1 MQHRLLLNT
10 GLLGLLAGGLLAAGS
25 THAAPLGNLRELVAA
40 PSTAGSGSAPQWE
53 LRADGKARLRI
64 SLLRADLV
72 RLEASPSE
80 RFAAPEDKAAPIV
93 LTEALRPGAPIAHK
107 LSELGDHYLLQTDS
121 LALRIYKKPLRLALY
136 RADNQQLLWRETE
149 SLDLSDKLSVQ
160 TLSSDKSERFFGGGQ
175 QNGRF
180 EFKGKQLEVS
190 YSGGWEE
197 GDRPSPAP
205 FLMSSKGWGILRNSW
220 RDGSYD
226 LRQNERITLAH
237 QDGRFDAFIF
247 AGPSIHQVLAR
258 YTELTGRAKMLPRW
272 AYEYGDADC
281 YNDADN
287 VKKPGTVPKGWS
299 DGPTGKTPDVIETVA
314 KKYREHDM
322 PGGWILPND
331 GYGCGYSDLPKTVA
345 GLSELGFRTGLW
357 TENGVDKIKWE
368 VGTAGTRAQKLDVA
382 WTGAGYQF
390 AMDANQSAYQG
401 ILDNSDARPFLWT
414 VMGWAGIQ
422 RYAVTWTGD
431 QSSSWDYIRWHIPT
445 LIGSALSGQA
455 YATGDVDAIFGG
467 SPETFT
473 RDLQWK
479 TFTPVLMGMSGWA
492 AQARKHPWAYDEP
505 YRSINRKY
513 LKLKLRITPY
523 MYGLAQEAE
532 ASGAPIVRG
541 LMWDHPND
549 PNAATETHKYQFLLG
564 RDLLV
569 APVFRSQAA
578 SQGWRKNIYLP
589 EGLWFDYWDG
599 RQVQAG
605 ASGKTVDLQVTL
617 DKLPVFVRAGAIL
630 PMYPEMLYDGQK
642 AKDQLTLELYPLGES
657 SYTLY
662 EDDGLTRQ
670 YSEQGKSS
678 RQVITMRA
686 PTQGAGDI
694 RVQVGAVQGDY
705 AGQEAQRSLALIV
718 HSRSKPQAVEL
729 GGQVLP
735 ESTDQAAFDAATQ
748 GWWFDANDKFGT
760 VHIKT
765 PKRSIR
771 HAAEFR
777 LKISPDTALAKSED
791 FPAAPVLGRQV
802 PVDSLTVVNRPGEEP
817 GHPIENAFDGKPDS
831 WFRTTRNQA
840 MRAGPHEW
848 VLGLGERR
856 MIDGF
861 EIAPRNDKNWKH
873 GQVRDYEVYLGD
885 NNGDWGKPVQVGRL
899 KLQEGLQTVM
909 FAKPAAGRLLR
920 FRVLSTHNAD
930 AEQAA
935 SGVDE
940 MVTAVSAQAAPAKA
954 FNALAPSEVEPIV
967 LSEFHLLEQRAA
979 EGLGEQQLYLSGLSL
994 PKGFAKD
1001 RPAAKAAEMRMN
1013 GLKFQQ
1019 GLGVAAQ
1026 SRLDLKLQ
1034 GPWNLFRADLGID
1047 DSCRAYGGLQFQIW
1061 GDERLLYDSGLVQ
1074 APAVVKPEI
1083 DVRGLTHLSLRTLGA
1098 VGKEPHKV
1106 CANWAN
1112 AALLG
1117 WTNARVEI
1125 NQGRNR

>member
-1 MQHRLLLNT
+1 MKHRLLMVT
-10 GLLGLLAGGLLAAGS
+10 GIASLLAGSAL
-25 THAAPLGNLRELVAA
+25 AAPLGNLRELVAA
-40 PSTAGSGSAPQWE
+40 PSTAGSSTPQWE

-64 SLLRADLV
+64 SLPRADVL

-80 RFAAPEDKAAPIV
+80 RFAGPEDKAAPIV
-93 LTEALRPGAPIAHK
+93 LAEALRPGAPIAHK
-107 LSELGDHYLLQTDS
+107 LNDLGDHYLLQTEQ

-160 TLSSDKSERFFGGGQ
+160 TLSSDKAERFYGGGQ

-220 RDGSYD
+220 RDGTYD

-247 AGPSIHQVLAR
+247 TGPSIQQVLAR

-281 YNDADN
+281 YNDGDN

-299 DGPTGKTPDVIETVA
+299 DGPTGKTPDVIATVA

-331 GYGCGYSDLPKTVA
+331 GYGCGYTDLPKTVA

-455 YATGDVDAIFGG
+455 YASGDVDAIFGG

-513 LKLKLRITPY
+513 LKLKLRLTPY

-549 PNAATETHKYQFLLG
+549 PNANTEAHKYQFLLG

-605 ASGKTVDLQVTL
+605 ASGKTIDLQVTL

-630 PMYPEMLYDGQK
+630 PMYPEVLFDGQK
-642 AKDQLTLELYPLGES
+642 PKDQLTLELFPQGES

-670 YSEQGKSS
+670 YSEQGKNS
-678 RQVITMRA
+678 RQVITMSA

-694 RVQVGAVQGDY
+694 RVKVGAVLGDY
-705 AGQEAQRSLALIV
+705 AGQEAQRSLALIAR
-718 HSRSKPQAVEL
+718 SRAKPQAVEL

-735 ESTDQAAFDAATQ
+735 ESADQASFDAATQ

-771 HAAEFR
+771 HAAEFT
-777 LKISPDTALAKSED
+777 LKISSDALLAKNED
-791 FPAAPVLGRQV
+791 FPAAPELGRQV

-817 GHPIENAFDGKPDS
+817 GHAIENAFDGKPDT

-885 NNGDWGKPVQVGRL
+885 NNGDWGKPVQVGQL
-899 KLQEGLQTVM
+899 KLQEGLQTVT

-930 AEQAA
+930 AERAA

-979 EGLGEQQLYLSGLSL
+979 EGLAEQQRYLSELNL
-994 PKGFAKD
+994 PKDIAKD
-1001 RPAAKAAEMRMN
+1001 QAAGSSKAPAMRMN

-1117 WTNARVEI
+1117 LEGARVDI
-1125 NQGRNR
+1125 NQGKKR

>member
-1 MQHRLLLNT
+1 
-10 GLLGLLAGGLLAAGS
+10 
-25 THAAPLGNLRELVAA
+25 
-40 PSTAGSGSAPQWE
+40 
-53 LRADGKARLRI
+53 
-64 SLLRADLV
+64 
-72 RLEASPSE
+72 
-80 RFAAPEDKAAPIV
+80 
-93 LTEALRPGAPIAHK
+93 
-107 LSELGDHYLLQTDS
+107 
-121 LALRIYKKPLRLALY
+121 
-136 RADNQQLLWRETE
+136 
-149 SLDLSDKLSVQ
+149 
-160 TLSSDKSERFFGGGQ
+160 
-175 QNGRF
+175 
-180 EFKGKQLEVS
+180 
-190 YSGGWEE
+190 
-197 GDRPSPAP
+197 
-205 FLMSSKGWGILRNSW
+205 
-220 RDGSYD
+220 
-226 LRQNERITLAH
+226 
-237 QDGRFDAFIF
+237 
-247 AGPSIHQVLAR
+247 
-258 YTELTGRAKMLPRW
+258 
-272 AYEYGDADC
+272 
-281 YNDADN
+281 
-287 VKKPGTVPKGWS
+287 
-299 DGPTGKTPDVIETVA
+299 
-314 KKYREHDM
+314 
-322 PGGWILPND
+322 
-331 GYGCGYSDLPKTVA
+331 VA
-345 GLSELGFRTGLW
+345 GLSDLGFRTGLW

-390 AMDANQSAYQG
+390 ALDANQSAYQG

-445 LIGSALSGQA
+445 LIGSALSGQV

-492 AQARKHPWAYDEP
+492 AQARKHPWAYEEP

-513 LKLKLRITPY
+513 LKLKLRLTPY

-532 ASGAPIVRG
+532 MSGAPIVRG
-541 LMWDHPND
+541 LMWDHPQD
-549 PNAATETHKYQFLLG
+549 PNAATEAHKYQFLLG

-569 APVFRSQAA
+569 APVYRSQAA
-578 SQGWRKNIYLP
+578 TQGWRKNIYLP

-605 ASGKTVDLQVTL
+605 ASGKSVDMQVTL
-617 DKLPVFVRAGAIL
+617 DKLPVSVRAGAIL
-630 PMYPEMLYDGQK
+630 PMYPEVLFDGQK
-642 AKDQLTLELYPLGES
+642 PKDQLTLDLYPQGES
-657 SYTLY
+657 NYTLY

-678 RQVITMRA
+678 RQVIAMSA

-694 RVQVGAVQGDY
+694 RVKVGAVQGDY
-705 AGQEAQRSLALIV
+705 AGQEPQRSLALIV
-718 HSRSKPQAVEL
+718 HSRARPQAIAL

-735 ESTDQAAFDAATQ
+735 EASEQAAFDAATQ
-748 GWWFDANDKFGT
+748 AWWFDANDKFGT

-771 HAAEFR
+771 HAAEFT
-777 LKISPDTALAKSED
+777 LSMATDAVLAKNED
-791 FPAAPVLGRQV
+791 FPAAPLLGRQV

-817 GHPIENAFDGKPDS
+817 GHAIENAFDGKPET

-885 NNGDWGKPVQVGRL
+885 NNGDWGRPVQVGQL
-899 KLQEGLQTVM
+899 KAQEGLQTVN

-930 AEQAA
+930 ADSAA
-935 SGVDE
+935 NGVDE
-940 MVTAVSAQAAPAKA
+940 MVTAVSTQAAPAKA
-954 FNALAPSEVEPIV
+954 FNALAASEVEPIV

-979 EGLGEQQLYLSGLSL
+979 EGQGEQQSYLSALRL
-994 PKGFAKD
+994 PKGIAKD
-1001 RPAAKAAEMRMN
+1001 RPASGADAMRMN
-1013 GLKFQQ
+1013 GLRFHQ
-1019 GLGVAAQ
+1019 GLGVAAH
-1026 SRLDLKLQ
+1026 SRLDLSLQ
-1034 GPWNLFRADLGID
+1034 GAWQLFRADLGVD
-1047 DSCRAYGGLQFQIW
+1047 DSCRDYGGLQFQIW

-1083 DVRGLTHLSLRTLGA
+1083 DVRGLTTLSLRTLGA
-1098 VGKEPHKV
+1098 VGKQAHKV

-1117 WTNARVEI
+1117 LEGAQVQI
-1125 NQGRNR
+1125 IQGKKER